1 MPDWAIWIVIA
12 VVALAAEATTTAFF
26 TIYFGV
32 AAAIV
37 ALLASVGVPVE
48 AQILSFGVL
57 SLGGLVLTRPWLLRM
72 AGDKGPAVP
81 TGVDAMPGRIGI
93 VTSPIGELD
102 SGLVKIQ
109 GETWTARSYFD
120 RERIPEGSR
129 VEVVE
134 IRGVTALVIPAPADR
149 DELPAPEES

>member
-12 VVALAAEATTTAFF
+12 VVALAVEATTTAFF
-26 TIYFGV
+26 TVYFGV
-32 AAAIV
+32 AAAVV
-37 ALLASVGVPVE
+37 ALLAAVGVPVE

-57 SLGGLVLTRPWLLRM
+57 SVGGLVLTRPWLLRI
-72 AGDKGPAVP
+72 AGDRSPTIA
-81 TGVDAMPGRIGI
+81 TGVDAMPGRIGV

-102 SGLVKIQ
+102 SGLVKIH

-120 RERIPEGSR
+120 RERIPEGAR